1 MAKKVDYFDEIYSS
15 ATRTLFNE
23 ETNEWSSVDEF
34 GRTRAQL
41 LEEYSERANELDSIG
56 SVYQTADK
64 IITGD
69 DISVSVVSDP
79 DMDTNASNN
88 GKEIVFNANLIEDL
102 TSETIAELHG
112 TNYHEV
118 AHILFSPRAG
128 SALGQYVREQ
138 KALKAFNLLE
148 EARIEKLMISK
159 YPSTRLF
166 LEANTLNYGL
176 KDDSDNWGLMY
187 PLITGR
193 KYIDVSIRQTIAD
206 KFIAEYG
213 VELARE
219 VHDINNEYRSLVF
232 PNDFDKAKL
241 LIDRYLKLV
250 GRDDEPQ
257 GKIPTREGKGCMPRP
272 VLTKGRPTNSK
283 EQEKLQE
290 KPDSN
295 PDEKLDP
302 ASGGVGGDSAEDKSI
317 TERDSDDEAIA
328 KSIAERV
335 KEIANDNIV
344 KREVN
349 DTRKAITGN
358 DDIRSVIP
366 FAKYDESPVTMT
378 AKMYARK
385 FSQELERMVR
395 DNDPAWERRLPSGKL
410 NISRTMNPD
419 VNAIGELFDVWD
431 IGNPNTEI
439 EAVMLLD
446 NSGSMGGYMR
456 DVCENAWIIKRGI
469 ESINGVVSVYTFDH
483 ESKKLYERGDSAKPN
498 MYRNVWSRGSTNPV
512 RALYEAERIFKASDK
527 PIKVIFIITDG
538 EWDSNDECDS
548 VIKRLKDNGI
558 TTCLL
563 YISNYKQYRTL
574 VENSRGNDGSAHHAR
589 EYLSRLNHGVDI
601 FEGVA
606 SPKDVLKVADSLVK
620 STLVRVA

>member
-1 MAKKVDYFDEIYSS
+1 MAKKVDYFDKVYSS
-15 ATRTLFNE
+15 TERSYYNDT
-23 ETNEWSSVDEF
+23 TNEWVSVDEF

-41 LEEYSERANELDSIG
+41 LEEYTERANELDSIG
-56 SVYQTADK
+56 IVYQTADK

-69 DISVSVVSDP
+69 DISVTVVSDNE
-79 DMDTNASNN
+79 MEVKASNN

-102 TSETIAELHG
+102 TSETIANLHG

-128 SALGQYVREQ
+128 SALGQYVRDK
-138 KALKAFNLLE
+138 KALRAFNMLE
-148 EARIEKLMISK
+148 ESRIEKLMINK

-166 LEANTLNYGL
+166 LEANVLDDL
-176 KDDSDNWGLMY
+176 KDSSNNWGDMY

-193 KYIDVSIRQTIAD
+193 NYLDVNIRQTIAD
-206 KFIAEYG
+206 KFIAKYG
-213 VELARE
+213 VELAKE
-219 VHDINNEYRSLVF
+219 IYDINSQYRSLVF

-241 LIDRYLKLV
+241 LIDRYLDIV

-257 GKIPTREGKGCMPRP
+257 GKIPAGNGKGCMPRP
-272 VLTKGRPTNSK
+272 VLTKGRPANAK
-283 EQEKLQE
+283 EQEKLQG
-290 KPDSN
+290 KPDTN
-295 PDEKLDP
+295 PDEKLEP
-302 ASGGVGGDSAEDKSI
+302 SRGGVGGDSAEDKSI

-335 KEIANDNIV
+335 KEITNDHIV

-358 DDIRSVIP
+358 DDVRSVIP
-366 FAKYDESPVTMT
+366 FAKYDETVVRAN
-378 AKMYARK
+378 AKIYARK

-431 IGNPNTEI
+431 IGNPNTDI

-498 MYRNVWSRGSTNPV
+498 MYRSVWSRGSTNPV
-512 RALYEAERIFKASDK
+512 RALYEAERIYKASDK
-527 PIKVIFIITDG
+527 PIKIIFIITDG

-548 VIKRLKDNGI
+548 VIKRLKDNGVI
-558 TTCLL
+558 TCLL
-563 YISNYKQYRTL
+563 FIADYKYYKGL
-574 VENSRGNDGSAHHAR
+574 VSRSKTNDTDGEHAR
-589 EYLSRLNHGVDI
+589 RQLSLLNHGVDI
-601 FEGVA
+601 FEGV
-606 SPKDVLKVADSLVK
+606 SDPKDVLKVADSLVK